1 MELEL
6 DKIIDSIRAELESEE
21 EAKERLVEKAR
32 LGIKACGDAI
42 VHAHRNN
49 ISKSISKLQ
58 EAYNLIQEINM
69 LIEKQHEVL
78 NLSIIGDLYQEY
90 VEAKLFMDFIE
101 RQLYPDY
108 NELKVPG
115 RYYVLGLA
123 DLIGELRRYALN
135 AIRKDKLEEAE
146 YALQVM
152 EEIFDNIY
160 SLESPK
166 SLLNGL
172 RRKCDI
178 ARSVIEKTRGD
189 VTSASSNSRLIKH
202 VKILFEKLSSLDDK
216 SGNSGDS

>member
-1 MELEL
+1 MEL

-21 EAKERLVEKAR
+21 QAKELIVEKAR

-42 VHAHRNN
+42 VYAHRNN
-49 ISKSISKLQ
+49 TAKSISKLE
-58 EAYNLIQEINM
+58 EAYTLIREVNS
-69 LIEKQHEVL
+69 LVEKQPEAL
-78 NLSIIGDLYQEY
+78 NISIIGDLYQEY
-90 VEAKLFMDFIE
+90 VEAKLFIDFIE
-101 RQLYPDY
+101 RRLYPHY

-115 RYYVLGLA
+115 KYYALGLA
-123 DLIGELRRYALN
+123 DLIGELRRYVLN
-135 AIRKDKLEEAE
+135 AIRKDKLDEAE

-178 ARSVIEKTRGD
+178 ARSVLEKTRGD
-189 VTSASSNSRLIKH
+189 VTSAYSNSRLVKH
-202 VKILFEKLSSLDDK
+202 VKTLFEKLSSLEDK
-216 SGNSGDS
+216 SENKDGS